1 MKVIGLD
8 LSINSTGVCINK
20 DNKKFKYYII
30 TNKTSRAYLNFDNK
44 YINIRIYNKLQP
56 EGDYTQKEST
66 KTRNIYNIV
75 SIIEEIIKKEKPDCC
90 NIEGISY
97 GSRNSGALVDLAG
110 LNFMVRQML
119 IKNNINYNIIS
130 PTANK
135 KFAVGN
141 GGVEKD
147 VIVNSFLRLNP
158 YLTNINKS
166 IKLDDI
172 ADAYFLSC
180 NND

>member
-20 DNKKFKYYII
+20 DNKKFKYHII
-30 TNKTSRAYLNFDNK
+30 TNKTSRSYLNFSNK
-44 YINIRIYNKLQP
+44 YIEINIYNKIQP
-56 EGDYTQKEST
+56 EGDYTQKEYI
-66 KTRNIYNIV
+66 KTQNIYNIV
-75 SIIEEIIKKEKPDCC
+75 SLIEKIIKKEKPDCC

-119 IKNNINYNIIS
+119 IRNNIKYNIIS
-130 PTANK
+130 PTSNK

-147 VIVNSFLRLNP
+147 VIIDSFLRLNP
-158 YLTNINKS
+158 YIQDVDKS